1 MDTEQREDRQKQKKY
16 QRYLRGELE
25 SAATYQALAAVEK
38 DPARSDIFRKLA
50 DAEMRHAASWAAKM
64 AIPSV
69 GLRPK
74 RTLRVHLMKPMS
86 RVFGTQ
92 RVVPMLLRGE
102 DKEKRGYASD
112 PEAFAMAREEQ
123 SHGET
128 LRTMPGNR
136 GRWSF
141 TRSEAKHFTG
151 GGSLRAA
158 VLGVNDGLTSNFALV
173 MGVAGGS
180 GNADI
185 VLLAGVAGL
194 LAGAFSMAAGEYV
207 SMRSQSDVYE
217 HQIEMER
224 TELDQWPEEEEEQLA
239 LLYQAKGL
247 PSDEARSIA
256 ARVMA
261 HPQAALDTLVREEL
275 GLIPGSLGSPWKA
288 SGSSF
293 VAFGL
298 GALVP
303 IAPYFLGAGE
313 LALGLSAV
321 LSAGAL
327 LTVGGGL
334 ALLSN
339 KSVVWGA
346 ARMAGLASAAAALTY
361 LVGSLVGDLVLG

>member
-1 MDTEQREDRQKQKKY
+1 
-16 QRYLRGELE
+16 
-25 SAATYQALAAVEK
+25 
-38 DPARSDIFRKLA
+38 
-50 DAEMRHAASWAAKM
+50 
-64 AIPSV
+64 
-69 GLRPK
+69 
-74 RTLRVHLMKPMS
+74 
-86 RVFGTQ
+86 
-92 RVVPMLLRGE
+92 
-102 DKEKRGYASD
+102 
-112 PEAFAMAREEQ
+112 
-123 SHGET
+123 
-128 LRTMPGNR
+128 
-136 GRWSF
+136 
-141 TRSEAKHFTG
+141 
-151 GGSLRAA
+151 
-158 VLGVNDGLTSNFALV
+158 
-173 MGVAGGS
+173 
-180 GNADI
+180 
-185 VLLAGVAGL
+185 
-194 LAGAFSMAAGEYV
+194 MAAGEYV

-224 TELDQWPEEEEEQLA
+224 TELDQWPEEEEAQLA

-298 GALVP
+298 GASVP
-303 IAPYFLGAGE
+303 IAPYLLGAGG

>member
-16 QRYLRGELE
+16 ERYLRGELE

-74 RTLRVHLMKPMS
+74 RTLRVRLMKPMS
-86 RVFGTQ
+86 RMFGTQ
-92 RVVPMLLRGE
+92 RVAPMLLRGE
-102 DKEKRGYASD
+102 DRETRRYAAD
-112 PEAFAMAREEQ
+112 PEALAMAREEQ

-173 MGVAGGS
+173 MGVAGGT
-180 GNADI
+180 GNADV

-207 SMRSQSDVYE
+207 SIRSQSDVYE

-224 TELDQWPEEEEEQLA
+224 TELDEWPEEEEEELA

-247 PSDEARSIA
+247 PPDEAKSIA
-256 ARVMA
+256 AQVIA
-261 HPQAALDTLVREEL
+261 HPQVALDTLAREEL

-293 VAFGL
+293 VAFAL
-298 GALVP
+298 GAFVP

-313 LALGLSAV
+313 LALWLSAI
-321 LSAGAL
+321 LSASAL
-327 LTVGGGL
+327 LAVGGGL

-346 ARMAGLASAAAALTY
+346 ARMAGLASAAAGLTY
-361 LVGSLVGDLVLG
+361 MVGSLVGDLVLG